1 MERAELGSPLS
12 VFWILWKWTFVLFWA
27 MSLNAPAS
35 LRRSFEGWPI
45 SSGTNSFSLA
55 VAGYWLGW
63 QWLDRGQGK
72 VLGPCAFHSILKRLV
87 SQHFSLII
95 IFLPHILEKKPFENF
110 VAASPEEMDER
121 SLINDHFYQESAL
134 LLPAEAQKMYQ
145 LQNSW
150 MAGNWTTLNPK
161 LFFYEEHHILNS
173 SAQILSYPFWHNSF
187 FNSEILSLKIIVEKV
202 SCSPK

>member
-95 IFLPHILEKKPFENF
+95 IFLPHILGKKPFWKLCCSFSRGNGWKITDQWSF
-110 VAASPEEMDER
+110 
-121 SLINDHFYQESAL
+121 
-134 LLPAEAQKMYQ
+134 LPGI
-145 LQNSW
+145 S
-150 MAGNWTTLNPK
+150 
-161 LFFYEEHHILNS
+161 S
-173 SAQILSYPFWHNSF
+173 SASSWSSENVSITKLLDGRQLDDFEPEVVFLRGASYSEFLCTDSFLPF
-187 FNSEILSLKIIVEKV
+187 LT
-202 SCSPK
+202 

>member
-27 MSLNAPAS
+27 MSLNGPAS
-35 LRRSFEGWPI
+35 LRRSFRGWPI

-72 VLGPCAFHSILKRLV
+72 VLGPCALHSILKWLV

-95 IFLPHILEKKPFENF
+95 IFLSHILEKKTFWKLCCNSSRENGWKITDQWSF
-110 VAASPEEMDER
+110 LPGISSSVSSWSSEKCINYKALGWPATGRLWTGSCFSTRSIICWIPLHR
-121 SLINDHFYQESAL
+121 LFPILSGITLSLIVKYC
-134 LLPAEAQKMYQ
+134 PCK
-145 LQNSW
+145 
-150 MAGNWTTLNPK
+150 
-161 LFFYEEHHILNS
+161 
-173 SAQILSYPFWHNSF
+173 
-187 FNSEILSLKIIVEKV
+187 
-202 SCSPK
+202 